1 MRASGDWQD
10 YSLTLREGED
20 WGAGHVAWLVE
31 TESELETF
39 QDRIVGWRRAV
50 VSLRG
55 PVSGRAVRCPVLG
68 KHKRLVRRRAT
79 PR

>member
-39 QDRIVGWRRAV
+39 QDRIVGCYEPSSRSAARRAV
-50 VSLRG
+50 E
-55 PVSGRAVRCPVLG
+55 PFAVRCS
-68 KHKRLVRRRAT
+68 AST
-79 PR
+79 SD